1 MIASTVASDQTANS
15 HRGIT
20 NVLESVGLKAKDQD
34 VYRALLL
41 HPEWGIGDI
50 EQNLS
55 LPEEAV
61 RAALDR
67 LAELSLLRPS
77 SGPERFIAGN
87 PEVELNPLLERLEA
101 ELDERRARLSRD
113 RALVAALTAEYTN
126 LRMQAGSQGVE
137 HIDSLDN
144 VRIRLH
150 ELARQATSEV
160 RAFMPGGALS
170 AAAQEA
176 ARPLDEQTLARGV
189 RMQTVYLD
197 SVRNDGATVEYA
209 TWFTERGGQ
218 IRTVPSLP
226 MRLILCDR
234 SVAVIPVNQEASQEG
249 AFVLHLSSVVGALN
263 HLFELVWERAAPLG
277 ETPAPDCEGPSERD
291 LTLLKML
298 RDGLTDEGIA
308 RKLGVSIRTVR
319 RLMADLLKRLNAQSR
334 FQAGMEA
341 VRLGWL

>member
-1 MIASTVASDQTANS
+1 MESDRHG

-20 NVLESVGLKAKDQD
+20 NVLESVGLNAKDQD

-41 HPEWGIGDI
+41 HPDWGMDDI
-50 EQNLS
+50 ERNLG
-55 LPEEAV
+55 LPGEAI

-87 PEVELNPLLERLEA
+87 PEVELTPLLQRLEA

-113 RALVAALTAEYTN
+113 RALVAALTAEYTT
-126 LRMQAGSQGVE
+126 LRIQSGSQGVE
-137 HIDSLDN
+137 HLDSLES
-144 VRIRLH
+144 VRLRLH
-150 ELARQATSEV
+150 ELSREATSEV

-170 AAAQEA
+170 AAAQAA

-197 SVRNDGATVEYA
+197 SVRNDHATVEYA
-209 TWFTERGGQ
+209 TWFTKQGGQ
-218 IRTVPSLP
+218 TRTVPSLP

-234 SVAVIPVNQEASQEG
+234 SVAVIPVNQEASREG
-249 AFVLHLSSVVGALN
+249 AFVLHLSSVVAALN
-263 HLFELVWERAAPLG
+263 QLFELVWERAAPLG
-277 ETPAPDCEGPSERD
+277 ETLAPDCDGPSERD

-298 RDGLTDEGIA
+298 REGLTDEGIA
-308 RKLGVSIRTVR
+308 RRLGVSIRTVR
-319 RLMADLLKRLNAQSR
+319 RLMAELLKKLKAQSR